1 MSDQMKLESADG
13 LLLQEMASLR
23 DIIDNNS
30 DWIWEVD
37 AQGRYVFSS
46 NKCIEFLG
54 VPPEE
59 VIGKTPFDFMPPDEA
74 KRVGEQFAA
83 IVERRAPFGGLLNR
97 NIRPDGTEV
106 ILETSGVPLFDH
118 DGNFRGYR
126 GIDRNLTNLDQAPGQ
141 RLFQLESI

>member
-83 IVERRAPFGGLLNR
+83 IVERPLA
-97 NIRPDGTEV
+97 DYSTV
-106 ILETSGVPLFDH
+106 ISARME
-118 DGNFRGYR
+118 R
-126 GIDRNLTNLDQAPGQ
+126 
-141 RLFQLESI
+141 RLFSKPAVFRYLTTTVTFVVIAASTVI